1 MTTMLSNSNGFPV
14 PQANNLSRI
23 GEVALFVASGLKTAA
38 DIGAAFPQNDGKS
51 EENAARDG
59 LYYLDAAGYL
69 GLVTRERDG
78 RSMSFELTDSG
89 KRYIDLD
96 SEGRE
101 AYLRALATATPL
113 IQAYAYA
120 KGRGLFELL
129 VAEGMSE
136 QTARRRVS
144 TAYAWDKA
152 LGRPMKGHKNL
163 STSVR
168 KGEKE
173 PKQKERP
180 ALGIPFENRGA
191 YSINELRDFVELQG
205 YETRSGKTR
214 EGNFDLGWQRGGDTI
229 IVNHAETGARVHRDR
244 IRYADGRIA
253 EHRRYLE
260 KAGHRNVHA
269 VILTTD
275 ALDGADRLLNS
286 RFEDE
291 KTLVVN
297 LGDLSVLQRHG
308 LV

>member
-1 MTTMLSNSNGFPV
+1 MTMSLSTRNGFPI
-14 PQANNLSRI
+14 PQANSLSRI

-38 DIGAAFPQNDGKS
+38 EIGAAFPQNDGKS
-51 EENAARDG
+51 PENTVRDG

-89 KRYIDLD
+89 KRYVELD
-96 SEGRE
+96 GESRE

-113 IQAYAYA
+113 IQVYAYA
-120 KGRGLFELL
+120 KGSGLFDLL

-173 PKQKERP
+173 PKQKER
-180 ALGIPFENRGA
+180 AVLGVPFEDRGA
-191 YSINELRDFVELQG
+191 YSINDLRGFVELQG
-205 YETRSGKTR
+205 YEARSGKTR
-214 EGNFDLGWQRGGDTI
+214 EGNFDLGWQRGSDTI

-244 IRYADGRIA
+244 IRYADGRIN

-260 KAGHRNVHA
+260 KAGHRNVYA

-275 ALDGADRLLNS
+275 KLDGADRLLNS
-286 RFEDE
+286 RYEDE
-291 KTLVVN
+291 RTLVLN
-297 LGDLSVLQRHG
+297 ADDFSVLQRYG